1 MSAYIGDGANRWP
14 AVHRDDAARLFCDAV
29 ERPRLGVRYH
39 GVAESGIPFRTI
51 AETIARGLGVPVESV
66 PHGRAEEHFGW
77 LAMFAALD
85 MPASSEATRSTTG
98 WAPRE
103 QKLLESLHDAGYF
116 EG

>member
-1 MSAYIGDGANRWP
+1 MSVP
-14 AVHRDDAARLFCDAV
+14 RDCNMSL
-29 ERPRLGVRYH
+29 
-39 GVAESGIPFRTI
+39 
-51 AETIARGLGVPVESV
+51 PVESV

-77 LAMFAALD
+77 LARFAALD

-116 EG
+116 EGWARGLASGSVGLR